1 MPAHDRSDY
10 PKRLK
15 KLNKALSKGHVD
27 AMLIMTPVNRFY
39 LTGFRSTMGLIVVE
53 PGRDMQLLVDA
64 RYYEMAR
71 KEVPEAKV
79 VRVSNLGKDL
89 ARMASRRKW
98 KRVGFEGQITTRDLA
113 MFQSAL
119 ADTKEWCDTGTVLEE
134 LRQIKSRRE
143 QGILR
148 RAARLG
154 DEVFARTLA
163 SVEPGMSEWD
173 IRRELRYW
181 VDELDAE
188 GESFDCIVSV
198 GNNSSKPH
206 AHVTDRVLR
215 GNQPLLIDMGIVLDG
230 YCSDMTRTV
239 FFGRA
244 SKKMREI
251 YKIVLDA
258 QMKACGAARAGISC
272 GELDA
277 VARRH
282 IAKAGYGEKFSHGL
296 GHGVGIDIH
305 EAPTL
310 RKGVDTVLKPGMV
323 VSIEPGIYLPGV
335 GGVRIEDVVI
345 IRRDGCENLTQT
357 PKKQLEI

>member
-1 MPAHDRSDY
+1 MSANDRSDY

-15 KLNKALSKGHVD
+15 KLEKALAKGHVD
-27 AMLIMTPVNRFY
+27 AMLVMTPVNRFY
-39 LTGFRSTMGLIVVE
+39 LTGFRSTMGLIVIE
-53 PGRDMQLLVDA
+53 LGRDLQLLVDS
-64 RYYEMAR
+64 RYYEMAS

-79 VRVSNLGKDL
+79 VRVTNTAKDL
-89 ARMASRRKW
+89 ARMAKRRKW

-119 ADTKEWCDTGTVLEE
+119 PEVKEWSDTGTVLEE

-148 RAARLG
+148 RAAHLG

-163 SVEPGMSEWD
+163 SVEQGMSEWD

-181 VDELDAE
+181 VDELDAQ

-215 GNQPLLIDMGIVLDG
+215 GDQPLLIDMGVVLDG

-239 FFGRA
+239 FFGKA
-244 SKKMREI
+244 SKKMREV
-251 YKIVLDA
+251 YRIVLDA
-258 QMKACGAARAGISC
+258 QVKACDAARSGITC
-272 GELDA
+272 GELDS
-277 VARRH
+277 VARKH
-282 IAKAGYGEKFSHGL
+282 ITKAGYGEKFSHGL
-296 GHGVGIDIH
+296 GHGIGIEIH

-310 RKGVDTVLKPGMV
+310 RKGVNTVLKPGMV
-323 VSIEPGIYLPGV
+323 VSIEPGIYLPGI
-335 GGVRIEDVVI
+335 GGVRVEDVVI

-357 PKKQLEI
+357 PKELLEI